1 MTWHTFGPWWFSN
14 KSCPWTGPSPFQ
26 REMERIRIH
35 RRGVG
40 NFFRECNHYVTSR
53 VLTTT
58 PIPASSV
65 SANTAPVQFVSY
77 LSPFFFWSGGVDLQ
91 HSSARFSFKRCS
103 GIFSACNGLKSRP
116 DFDQWAEHYHQVHW
130 EKNMKTRQRY
140 HMLVHWHL

>member
-77 LSPFFFWSGGVDLQ
+77 LSPFFFGVGGWISNTVLQDLVLRGAVA
-91 HSSARFSFKRCS
+91 S
-103 GIFSACNGLKSRP
+103 
-116 DFDQWAEHYHQVHW
+116 
-130 EKNMKTRQRY
+130 
-140 HMLVHWHL
+140 LVHAMVWSLGQISISEQSTIIKYIEKRIWRHVKGTIC

>member
-1 MTWHTFGPWWFSN
+1 MIIFRIS
-14 KSCPWTGPSPFQ
+14 FQ
-26 REMERIRIH
+26 RRIIQS
-35 RRGVG
+35 
-40 NFFRECNHYVTSR
+40 NFLNQEGGMSSHWQFQQNHGIFSESATITSP
-53 VLTTT
+53 LEFW
-58 PIPASSV
+58 PPHLSQLL
-65 SANTAPVQFVSY
+65 QFLQTLLQY
-77 LSPFFFWSGGVDLQ
+77 NLSRTYHLFFFWSGGVDLQ